1 MMVVSFL
8 CHGFRH
14 QKSSWKRRSLGFFVR
29 FPRNVSILNPVFAHS
44 CRNFTARLTDLVKEN
59 SSDWSGPFKSGV
71 MRFFVELR
79 DTVYLI
85 QRPIPVAYI
94 YIYIN
99 LAVSFASFAYN
110 ERNTVATPSS
120 QNEKK
125 QRDLKPE
132 KITFLPPNK
141 YSLRNGFFIII
152 QPLRGLPT
160 HDRAPLWVAWNMD
173 KWCYNPYRWPYIWVT
188 GVITPVHGV
197 TNG

>member
-94 YIYIN
+94 YIYK
-99 LAVSFASFAYN
+99 
-110 ERNTVATPSS
+110 SS
-120 QNEKK
+120 CFICFICIQWKK
-125 QRDLKPE
+125 YCG
-132 KITFLPPNK
+132 
-141 YSLRNGFFIII
+141 YSLFPKWKKTKRSETWKNHFSSTQQIFAEKW
-152 QPLRGLPT
+152 LLHHHPT
-160 HDRAPLWVAWNMD
+160 SPWAS
-173 KWCYNPYRWPYIWVT
+173 NPRSCPSMSRLK
-188 GVITPVHGV
+188 HG
-197 TNG
+197 